1 MLKILRY
8 VLSVITLLFVS
19 YGLITKD
26 FKFGNIMLFLFFGLT
41 MLVLGIEEIQRERE
55 VMGWL
60 LIAAF
65 LFSLY
70 VSIEGFLIS

>member
-26 FKFGNIMLFLFFGLT
+26 FKFGNSMFLFFGLT
-41 MLVLGIEEIQRERE
+41 MLVLGIEEIQRERK
-55 VMGWL
+55 VMGGL
-60 LIAAF
+60 LIAVF
-65 LFSLY
+65 FFSIY
-70 VSIEGFLIS
+70 VSIEGLLIS

>member
-8 VLSVITLLFVS
+8 VLSAITLLFVS

-26 FKFGNIMLFLFFGLT
+26 FKFGNSMFLFFGLT
-41 MLVLGIEEIQRERE
+41 MLVLGIEEIQRERK

-60 LIAAF
+60 LIVAF
-65 LFSLY
+65 SFSLY
-70 VSIEGFLIS
+70 VSIEGFLIN